1 MIYRE
6 PIGGGHH
13 LKVSKAIIIFESFS
27 CENNLSNQ
35 MLSVD
40 SIGSKCDNSIAFD
53 DKFAVLAAGDLSQH
67 TAEMTCT
74 LFPHSSTSRI

>member
-1 MIYRE
+1 
-6 PIGGGHH
+6 
-13 LKVSKAIIIFESFS
+13 
-27 CENNLSNQ
+27 

-74 LFPHSSTSRI
+74 LFPNRTPVNHSPISRI